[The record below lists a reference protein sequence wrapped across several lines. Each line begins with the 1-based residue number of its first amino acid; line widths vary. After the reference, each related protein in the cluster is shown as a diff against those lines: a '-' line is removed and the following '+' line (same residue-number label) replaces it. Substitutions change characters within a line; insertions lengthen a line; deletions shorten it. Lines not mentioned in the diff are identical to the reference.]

1 MPRVYLSE
9 KEAIAVL
16 VVLENYMTER
26 PLSCTSDMVRKVPE
40 RLRVC
45 IDLQCKRRAK
55 KDATPKSSAEQ
66 K

>member
-16 VVLENYMTER
+16 VVLESYMIER
-26 PLSCTSDMVRKVPE
+26 PLSCTSDMVRKVQE

-55 KDATPKSSAEQ
+55 KGATPKSSDN
-66 K
+66 KK